1 MNSREAMRRRAAKDA
16 TEPVP
21 ETTHADAMTV
31 GEVEEFDQA
40 YAEAALGD
48 AMAQAVY
55 DRRIALGWTK
65 AELAR
70 RAGMNE
76 RVIRRL
82 EDGGRPVTTPTLL
95 RLGRALGGHFTVALL
110 SDNPEV
116 TFKSA
121 DRRATRSTTRSTRRT
136 PAAATTCGAQS
147 LLTGLPRKPRSATPS
162 GNTVHRLRVDV

>member
-1 MNSREAMRRRAAKDA
+1 M
-16 TEPVP
+16 
-21 ETTHADAMTV
+21 TTR
-31 GEVEEFDQA
+31 EVEEFDQA

-95 RLGRALGGHFTVALL
+95 RLGRALGGHFIVALL
-110 SDNPEV
+110 SHNPVV
-116 TFKSA
+116 TFKPTT
-121 DRRATRSTTRSTRRT
+121 RQTTRSTTRWACRT
-136 PAAATTCGAQS
+136 PATSTKHGGRS
-147 LLTGLPRKPRSATPS
+147 LLAGPARKSCTTTTG
-162 GNTVHRLRVDV
+162 NMVHRLRVNA

>member
-1 MNSREAMRRRAAKDA
+1 MNAREAMRRRAAKA
-16 TEPVP
+16 AAEPVP
-21 ETTHADAMTV
+21 ETSHADAMTT

-95 RLGRALGGHFTVALL
+95 RLGRALGGHFIVALL
-110 SDNPEV
+110 SDNPVV
-116 TFKSA
+116 TFKPA
-121 DRRATRSTTRSTRRT
+121 ARRATRSTTRSACRAPATSTTR
-136 PAAATTCGAQS
+136 GGQS
-147 LLTGLPRKPRSATPS
+147 LLAGLPRKSRSATTA